1 MRFVHASIL
10 VASSLALGAMA
21 WAHPHHD
28 EGAHDAQL
36 SEKWVKTEENDR
48 RVLVLSVAT
57 REYEPSDGAG
67 PRVSLAGA
75 IHIADRRYYRGLQTY
90 LDAHD
95 LVLYEG
101 VGPSGVEHDTEEVS
115 RDSELQRRTKNR
127 LRLIGVLAG
136 HFRENQMNGDLKGP
150 NGLDLLLEYYSADPR
165 FGRWTDRL
173 GDDAWGNDWV
183 LAEDAPITELAS
195 LGADGEAGGRGF
207 DKDLRLSD
215 QPPITQEEIDAL
227 EPDGIQAK
235 LARTLRLSFQL
246 DEMDHSGENWVNSDM
261 TVDQVQAA
269 VEQRAGGQA
278 GAASVLFGIMDGSSM
293 LGQLSGAALGLI
305 DAIPGAAVRMRA
317 MLMLVLGDADK
328 MFEQGMPIPGGEA
341 LLDVILN
348 KRNDIVLADLR
359 EAIVE
364 YGDEDE
370 VAVIY
375 GAAHLAGVEEGLLE
389 EGYELVNTEWRP
401 AIKLNLRRAGISESE
416 MEMLRQQVA
425 MQMSSMEMMGGGG

>member
-1 MRFVHASIL
+1 MRIAHASIL
-10 VASSLALGAMA
+10 LASSLALGAMA

-28 EGAHDAQL
+28 DGAHEATL

-57 REYEPSDGAG
+57 REYEPTDGVG

-75 IHIADRRYYRGLQTY
+75 IHIADRRYYRALQEY

-101 VGPSGVEHDTEEVS
+101 VGPSGVEHDTDEVS

-136 HFRENQMNGDLKGP
+136 HFREYEGREAES
-150 NGLDLLLEYYSADPR
+150 LDELLGHYADDPR

-173 GDDAWGNDWV
+173 ADDAWGNDWIIEEGDGGHRSLV
-183 LAEDAPITELAS
+183 S
-195 LGADGEAGGRGF
+195 LGADGKPGGRGF
-207 DKDLRLSD
+207 DKDLRLAD
-215 QPPITQEEIDAL
+215 QPPITQDEIDAL

-269 VEQRAGGQA
+269 VERRTGGRMD
-278 GAASVLFGIMDGSSM
+278 AASVLFGIMDGSSL

-328 MFEQGMPIPGGEA
+328 VFEGGMPIPGGEA

-348 KRNDIVLADLR
+348 QRNDIVLADLR
-359 EAIVE
+359 EAIDE
-364 YGDEDE
+364 HGDDDE
-370 VAVIY
+370 IAVIY
-375 GAAHLAGVEEGLLE
+375 GAAHLTGVEEGLLE
-389 EGYELVNTEWRP
+389 QGYELVNTEWRP

-425 MQMSSMEMMGGGG
+425 MQMDTMEVMNSGN